1 MGLAGD
7 VLVFIADCEPICALQ
22 ARVEI
27 LQAAAIESRARDGHF
42 RFTSSGPLRLL
53 HWSRGDRAGWKADVQ
68 IWVAKLGICPSRC
81 RVSFTVQVLAQ
92 LDLLRNFA
100 FLHSR

>member
-22 ARVEI
+22 AHVEI

-42 RFTSSGPLRLL
+42 RSTSSGPLRLL
-53 HWSRGDRAGWKADVQ
+53 RWSRGDRAGLKVDVQ
-68 IWVAKLGICPSRC
+68 IWVTWRNYTLLY
-81 RVSFTVQVLAQ
+81 SFSAH
-92 LDLLRNFA
+92 R
-100 FLHSR
+100 LHPGTTRLHRSQG